1 MYADIVGEIGSF
13 RCLWNLL
20 YGAYVFVMVIKDMN
34 GVFFVCLQGWTLI
47 FYVAYNAC
55 EIKASAFIVMMISEV
70 HRNFY
75 YRITKDNA
83 NRCNDKPS

>member
-47 FYVAYNAC
+47 LCCIQRMRKKKQA
-55 EIKASAFIVMMISEV
+55 
-70 HRNFY
+70 
-75 YRITKDNA
+75 
-83 NRCNDKPS
+83 PLL